1 MILRLF
7 KTMTKQSIQSIC
19 RSKNMS
25 IASVGSVS
33 ATLVILGMILI
44 LILNINNMANTT
56 KEQFDQIQIYL
67 SDDLNQKQ
75 IQSLGQAIEKIDG
88 ISEVQLETKD
98 KALENMKERLEEKG
112 DMLDGL
118 DKNPFQNSYIVY
130 LDELEKADS
139 AVKEIKNLNGIDDV
153 IYYKDIMDKLISVA
167 SSVRIGGIILIVIL
181 LLISVFI
188 ISNTIKITVAARQ
201 REISIMKYVGATN
214 GFIRGPFII
223 EGVLLGFVGSV
234 LSIFMVIY
242 GYKYIF
248 SAVNNN
254 LYDIFTIYMISPKLL
269 TIDII
274 IIFISMGVGIGM
286 LGSILSLRKF
296 LKV

>member
-25 IASVGSVS
+25 LASVGSVS

-67 SDDLNQKQ
+67 LNDLNQEQ

-88 ISEVQLETKD
+88 VSELQLETKD
-98 KALENMKERLEEKG
+98 KALENMKKRLEEKG
-112 DMLDGL
+112 DMLEGL
-118 DKNPFQNSYIVY
+118 DKNPFQNSYIIY
-130 LDELEKADS
+130 LDDLEKADS
-139 AVKEIKNLNGIDDV
+139 VVKEIKKLDGIEDV
-153 IYYKDIMDKLISVA
+153 IYYKDIMDKLINVA
-167 SSVRIGGIILIVIL
+167 NSVRIGGIIVIVIL

-223 EGVLLGFVGSV
+223 EGVLLGF
-234 LSIFMVIY
+234 I
-242 GYKYIF
+242 
-248 SAVNNN
+248 
-254 LYDIFTIYMISPKLL
+254 
-269 TIDII
+269 
-274 IIFISMGVGIGM
+274 
-286 LGSILSLRKF
+286 
-296 LKV
+296 